1 MLVTAA
7 YAESKTDNN
16 AHTEVAGH
24 GEGQDAGGTF
34 PPFDSST
41 FASQLLWLAITFGI
55 FYLLVSRIIAPRIGG
70 ILETRHDRIA
80 EDLDEANRLK
90 EESDAAVAA
99 YEQELAE
106 ARQKASDIATSSR
119 EKAKADSEA
128 ERAKH
133 EEALNK
139 KLAESEA
146 HVADVKAKALAEVD
160 GIAGDTAMAIV
171 DQLIGAKPTKAELTA
186 AVKAAGQ

>member
-7 YAESKTDNN
+7 YAQSTTTEN

-24 GEGQDAGGTF
+24 SETTGAEGSF
-34 PPFDSST
+34 PPFNPEF
-41 FASQLLWLAITFGI
+41 FASQLLWLAITFGV
-55 FYLLVSRIIAPRIGG
+55 FYVLVSKVIAPRIAG

-90 EESDAAVAA
+90 DESDASIAA

-106 ARQKASDIATSSR
+106 ARRKSQEIALESR
-119 EKAKADSEA
+119 EKAKADSDA
-128 ERAKH
+128 ERATH

-139 KLAESEA
+139 RLAESEK
-146 HVADVKAKALAEVD
+146 HVAEVKAKALAEVD
-160 GIAGDTAMAIV
+160 GIAGETAQAIV
-171 DQLIGAKPTKAELTA
+171 EQLIGAKPTQAELTKAVSA
-186 AVKAAGQ
+186 AQK